1 MDGLD
6 VIRQPVLTLT
16 RLACQQPWQGPQLHS
31 VLMMTSSAGFGQTCP
46 NSGSL
51 VATDPQRSGGKL
63 LQSAKPHC
71 PHVANHIARPIS
83 QMCCLPLVAATQHRA
98 EESLAHAVAMFAR
111 LAGQDRWEVSAG
123 YHVGD
128 RQDCS
133 STHTQGNKL
142 QRSHVIDDAM
152 QHAASHNVAHGRGPI
167 LGLFVRVHIDGASAR
182 SFIFYVRHG
191 RNCCTLIFCAA
202 RRMPRN
208 VGSIWGSAAQ
218 MHWQRLEMVRC
229 LLRAP
234 RWWPKPT
241 LEVARVVT
249 ILAVYWAKSAEL
261 DAIG

>member
-1 MDGLD
+1 
-6 VIRQPVLTLT
+6 
-16 RLACQQPWQGPQLHS
+16 
-31 VLMMTSSAGFGQTCP
+31 MMTSSAGFGQTSS

-152 QHAASHNVAHGRGPI
+152 QHTASHNVAHGRGPI
-167 LGLFVRVHIDGASAR
+167 LGLFVRVHIDGAIAR
-182 SFIFYVRHG
+182 SFIFMSG
-191 RNCCTLIFCAA
+191 
-202 RRMPRN
+202 M
-208 VGSIWGSAAQ
+208 
-218 MHWQRLEMVRC
+218 
-229 LLRAP
+229 
-234 RWWPKPT
+234 
-241 LEVARVVT
+241 
-249 ILAVYWAKSAEL
+249 
-261 DAIG
+261 DAIAAHSFFVLPGACHEMLDPSGEARLKCIGSG